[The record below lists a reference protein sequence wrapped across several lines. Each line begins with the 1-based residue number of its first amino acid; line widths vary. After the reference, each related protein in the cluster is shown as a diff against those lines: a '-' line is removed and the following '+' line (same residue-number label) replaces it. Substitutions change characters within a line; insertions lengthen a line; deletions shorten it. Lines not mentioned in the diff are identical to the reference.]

1 MKLISTTLLF
11 VWALV
16 IILFTLQPGTES
28 AALSGN
34 ISAFLYRFV
43 EVVPGLS
50 EVITREL
57 FHRLLRVF
65 AHFMNYFVLGFLALN
80 ALKFYYPLTV
90 KTLTITFILGTLF
103 GFIDEMIQR
112 FVPGRAFTWFDVLTD
127 SLGFLLGIMIY
138 VVILKIGSNSFKL

>member
-43 EVVPGLS
+43 EVVPRLS
-50 EVITREL
+50 DIITKEV
-57 FHRLLRVF
+57 FHSFLRMG
-65 AHFMNYFVLGFLALN
+65 AHFFNYFVLGFLALN
-80 ALKFYYPLTV
+80 ALRFYYPLNIKYNMIAFIAGTV
-90 KTLTITFILGTLF
+90 F
-103 GFIDEMIQR
+103 GFIDETIQR
-112 FVPGRAFTWFDVLTD
+112 LVPGRAFTWADVLTD
-127 SLGFLLGIMIY
+127 SVGFLMGMIIY
-138 VVILKIGSNSFKL
+138 LLILKISSNLSKI